1 MPSPRRMARRMSCVL
16 ALFTLYT
23 TNALL
28 PQTGALRGSH
38 RVSRTG
44 GGVRAYDPEETR
56 DSEEF
61 IPLHGADGSP
71 PTVRLG
77 DFVVQRAIQQQ
88 LYFIAELKNEPVQ
101 TWLAKFQGHEHLE
114 SVGRKP
120 GAPGNPG
127 SYSAEFGQLR
137 TTPYTAYLSA
147 LGDAPDDVVKVEY
160 TAPRRKL
167 SVRAAESNPHHSP

>member
-1 MPSPRRMARRMSCVL
+1 MIGLLSCTTAL
-16 ALFTLYT
+16 A
-23 TNALL
+23 
-28 PQTGALRGSH
+28 
-38 RVSRTG
+38 
-44 GGVRAYDPEETR
+44 
-56 DSEEF
+56 
-61 IPLHGADGSP
+61 P

-167 SVRAAESNPHHSP
+167 SVRAAESNPHHSPLTFHHNPTLSLSLTAHRSPLTAHRSPLTSHLSPSPWP